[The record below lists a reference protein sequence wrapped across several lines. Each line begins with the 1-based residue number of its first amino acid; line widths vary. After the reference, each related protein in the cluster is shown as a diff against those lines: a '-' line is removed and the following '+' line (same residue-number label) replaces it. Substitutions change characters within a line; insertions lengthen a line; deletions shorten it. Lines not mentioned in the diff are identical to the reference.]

1 MPPRHARSLARFFAL
16 IASGAAVLIV
26 SVSISIPPSQGQ
38 TSEASDAIR
47 RGDYATAYRLLRPIA
62 EEGDPQAQDELGV
75 MYETGHGVP
84 PNFDE
89 AVKWYRRAADQRYAP
104 AERNLGRMY
113 EDGHGVTRNY
123 DEAVK
128 WYRRAAAQGLIPA
141 YHSLGSVYEK
151 GRGVA
156 QSYEEAVKWYRRAA
170 EQNFP
175 PAEFGLGLMYQEG
188 HGVSKDFSEA
198 AKWYGFAAENGDPSA
213 QNNLGLMYISGRGVP
228 QDYVM
233 AYRWLDLA
241 VARSAPGADRET
253 FTRNRDHLASMMT
266 SEQIA
271 LAKRQASEWHAP
283 AVWVG
288 PKTATPGANEK
299 QPGGAAPTPNKESP
313 TIVNGTGFFVTTDGR
328 LLTNAHVVEAC
339 TRVQIRTA
347 GGEAHSAQ
355 VVAMAK
361 PDDLAVLRADIPA
374 PGTAVFRAGVPIKQG
389 EAVTVYGFPLPGLLA
404 SSGNVTTGI
413 ITALAGIRD
422 DPRILQHSAPTQPGN
437 SGGPVL
443 DTGGNVVGIVVA
455 KLDALRTAGVT
466 HDIPQNVNFAVKASV
481 ATNFLEARSIAY
493 VSAQSADNLSVA
505 DIAKRAETYTVRVEC
520 IR

>member
-1 MPPRHARSLARFFAL
+1 MRPRFARRFARLLALVFV
-16 IASGAAVLIV
+16 GAVLFASAPI
-26 SVSISIPPSQGQ
+26 SVAPSRGQ
-38 TSEASDAIR
+38 TSEAFDAIK

-62 EEGDPQAQDELGV
+62 EQGDPQAQDKLGV
-75 MYETGHGVP
+75 MYEMGRGVP
-84 PNFDE
+84 QNYQE
-89 AVKWYRRAADQRYAP
+89 AVNWFRRAADQHYAL

-113 EDGHGVTRNY
+113 EDGHGVPRDY
-123 DEAVK
+123 GEAVK

-141 YHSLGSVYEK
+141 FHNLGSMYER
-151 GRGVA
+151 GRGVP

-175 PAEFGLGLMYQEG
+175 PAEFSLGFMYDQG
-188 HGVSKDFSEA
+188 SGVSRDFSEA
-198 AKWYGFAAENGDPSA
+198 AKWYRFAAENGDPSA
-213 QNNLGLMYISGRGVP
+213 QNNLGLMYLNGRGVP

-271 LAKRQASEWHAP
+271 MAQKQASEWHAP
-283 AVWVG
+283 AVWLG
-288 PKTATPGANEK
+288 PKTATLGANEN
-299 QPGGAAPTPNKESP
+299 QPSGTGPTPHKESP
-313 TIVNGTGFFVTTDGR
+313 SVVNGTGFFVTADGR

-347 GGEAHSAQ
+347 SGEAHGAQ
-355 VVAMAK
+355 LIATGK

-374 PGTAVFRAGVPIKQG
+374 PATAVFRAGIPVSLG
-389 EAVTVYGFPLPGLLA
+389 ETVTVYGFPLPGLLA

-422 DPRILQHSAPTQPGN
+422 DPRVLQHSAPTQPGN

-443 DTGGNVVGIVVA
+443 DAGGNVVGIVVA

-493 VSAQSADNLSVA
+493 VSAQSSHNLSVA
-505 DIAKRAETYTVRVEC
+505 EIAKRAETYTVRIEC
-520 IR
+520 IK